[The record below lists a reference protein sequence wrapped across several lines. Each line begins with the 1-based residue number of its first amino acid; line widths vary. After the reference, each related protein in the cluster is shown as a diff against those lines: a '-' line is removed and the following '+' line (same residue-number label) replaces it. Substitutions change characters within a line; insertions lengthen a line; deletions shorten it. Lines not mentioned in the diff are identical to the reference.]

1 MAQREKRRP
10 LQYILGRWPFLDL
23 TLEVGEGVLIPRPDT
38 ELLCESAAD
47 WLKGRPQPRV
57 LDLCAGSGCVGLG
70 IARLCPGA
78 RVTAVELSQEALPY
92 LRRNAARYPQYAL
105 TVKAGDALD
114 PGAAE
119 GLFDAVVSNPPYIPA
134 EELEGLMP
142 EVRREPRMALDG
154 GDGLRFYRGI
164 ARIWVPRLQPGGFC
178 AVEVGVG
185 QAAAVATL
193 FRAARIGRDHRPPG
207 SRRHRTGGGRL
218 PPGMIFSLLR
228 GTGGDTSK
236 KTLSEAGRWQA
247 VRKIFSDSK

>member
-1 MAQREKRRP
+1 M
-10 LQYILGRWPFLDL
+10 
-23 TLEVGEGVLIPRPDT
+23 
-38 ELLCESAAD
+38 
-47 WLKGRPQPRV
+47 

-154 GDGLRFYRGI
+154 GDGLRFYREI
-164 ARIWVPRLQPGGFC
+164 ARIWVSRLRPGGFC

-185 QAAAVATL
+185 QAADVAAL
-193 FRAARIGRDHRPPG
+193 FRAAGLDAITVRRDLDGIERVVAGFRP
-207 SRRHRTGGGRL
+207 
-218 PPGMIFSLLR
+218 
-228 GTGGDTSK
+228 
-236 KTLSEAGRWQA
+236 A
-247 VRKIFSDSK
+247 